1 MTMVWSRN
9 KKFSTRNNPH
19 CAQNLQKKARPRSP
33 KQLPEQKFLNQ
44 IFVLTWACR
53 DSSASFHPRCTS
65 QSQPLAHLL
74 CYLLYWQ
81 IKCLC
86 YYLVS
91 LPICRG
97 VPETPQEKQ
106 QECIAGEGYSAMVPT
121 SCSLSAAWDITACEI
136 TQGSA
141 IRGTTRITTRS
152 GRSRFHGLH
161 IFFEDWGTSACLYVS
176 LHIEQGQS

>member
-1 MTMVWSRN
+1 MEMLFFFPQRSVIALLFILLCVCYCNYKCICSIMTMVWSRN

-65 QSQPLAHLL
+65 QSQPLAYLL

-121 SCSLSAAWDITACEI
+121 
-136 TQGSA
+136 
-141 IRGTTRITTRS
+141 
-152 GRSRFHGLH
+152 
-161 IFFEDWGTSACLYVS
+161 
-176 LHIEQGQS
+176 